1 MGRNDSE
8 GKDGDTRV
16 EWVTIPPSIVYTE
29 ETKKETKK
37 RILAVSTEHRLYSV
51 SLILRHQNLL
61 FPGVDCM
68 CVCMYEHV
76 CKCMS
81 MCI

>member
-29 ETKKETKK
+29 ETKKRT
-37 RILAVSTEHRLYSV
+37 LAVSTEGQLYSFFNFKTPESFV
-51 SLILRHQNLL
+51 SWSGL
-61 FPGVDCM
+61 
-68 CVCMYEHV
+68 HV

-81 MCI
+81 MFI